1 MEEIGVTNYSNG
13 PQWATTDRNG
23 YKLCLITATVQVTL
37 LYTAVNINSYFYQC
51 SAGVHCNFIVC
62 NLTS

>member
-23 YKLCLITATVQVTL
+23 YKLCLITATVLVTL
-37 LYTAVNINSYFYQC
+37 LYTAVNIR
-51 SAGVHCNFIVC
+51 VIFISVVQVYIAI
-62 NLTS
+62 LLSVT